1 MTYEQ
6 VLLKAQALTNDEDNK
21 HAIFWLFQEFF
32 NIDHTTYFMNLNEQ
46 LTNEKIAE
54 FDLLV
59 GKFLK
64 ENIPVQ
70 YLMGYS
76 YFYNRKFHVNNYT
89 LIPRSETE
97 SLVSKTINLIKTHFN
112 NQNEIKVLDLATG
125 SGCIGITI
133 KLETNFDVTISDI
146 SKEALKIA
154 GKNVKTYDAKI
165 NIIESDWFE
174 NINTK
179 FDVIIANPP
188 YIPTNQYVPKL
199 VLKEPHNALY
209 SGILGIDS
217 YEAILKDAKKHLND
231 KAIIAFEHGYDQ
243 KHILFELAK
252 KHFKDAKI
260 IQETDLASKDRYTF
274 IIIGE

>member
-112 NQNEIKVLDLATG
+112 NQNEIKVLD
-125 SGCIGITI
+125 
-133 KLETNFDVTISDI
+133 
-146 SKEALKIA
+146 
-154 GKNVKTYDAKI
+154 
-165 NIIESDWFE
+165 
-174 NINTK
+174 
-179 FDVIIANPP
+179 
-188 YIPTNQYVPKL
+188 
-199 VLKEPHNALY
+199 
-209 SGILGIDS
+209 
-217 YEAILKDAKKHLND
+217 
-231 KAIIAFEHGYDQ
+231 
-243 KHILFELAK
+243 
-252 KHFKDAKI
+252 
-260 IQETDLASKDRYTF
+260 
-274 IIIGE
+274 